1 MRSFPSVRF
10 RPKCVI
16 RMPVARRQRM
26 RGGALHY
33 LPLHLDLR
41 TRPCLV
47 VGGGALALR
56 KIELLLR
63 AGAKVA
69 VVAKEAGAEVRALAA
84 DGKLELQ
91 ERAYAPADVYGR
103 WLVVAATDDEGV
115 NAQVFAD
122 CEAAG
127 TFANTVDSPQLCS
140 AIFPAIIDRGSVQ
153 ASVSTGGRSP
163 TLARTLRGWLE
174 ARLPPDAGALADF
187 AAARRPRVKAALPN
201 VRRRR
206 QFWDLVLGGAV
217 AERLLGGDEAGAEQ
231 AFAKALADAEA
242 GAATGLVAL
251 VGAGPGDPELLTLRG
266 LRLLQQA
273 DAVLYDNLV
282 DARILD
288 FARREA
294 ERIYVGRRASSQ
306 AAGTAQEPGQTTGE
320 DARRTEAELRLAE
333 PKDKDA
339 SQGGGRHPSGGRQ
352 AAINE
357 LLAARALQGECVVRL
372 KGGDPFIF
380 GRGGE
385 EVETLA
391 AKGIDCVVVPGI
403 TAALGAASYAGVPLT
418 HRNLAESVRFVTGHR
433 VDNAVNL
440 DWPELINPQQTLVV
454 YMGLLGLPLI
464 AAKLIA
470 QGLHPETPALL
481 VEKATLPE
489 QKEVQAS
496 IAALPE
502 AVAKARVQ
510 GPTVIIIGE
519 VVRLRR

>member
-1 MRSFPSVRF
+1 M
-10 RPKCVI
+10 
-16 RMPVARRQRM
+16 
-26 RGGALHY
+26 
-33 LPLHLDLR
+33 
-41 TRPCLV
+41 
-47 VGGGALALR
+47 VGGGNLALR
-56 KIELLLR
+56 KVELLLR
-63 AGAKVA
+63 AGAKIT
-69 VVAKEAGAEVRALAA
+69 VVAKQGGAGVRTLAA
-84 DGKLELQ
+84 QGALELR
-91 ERAYAPADVYGR
+91 ERAYAAADLRDR
-103 WLVVAATDDEGV
+103 WLVVAATDDAAV

-127 TFANTVDSPQLCS
+127 VFANTVDSPQLCS

-174 ARLPPDAGALADF
+174 ARLPQGAGALADF
-187 AAARRPRVKAALPN
+187 AAERRARVKAALPN
-201 VRRRR
+201 LRRRR
-206 QFWDLVLGGAV
+206 RFWDLALNGAV
-217 AERLLGGDEAGAEQ
+217 AERLLSGDEASAEQ
-231 AFAKALADAEA
+231 AFAKALQEAQA

-282 DARILD
+282 DGRILD

-294 ERIYVGRRASSQ
+294 ERIYVGRRAGGQ
-306 AAGTAQEPGQTTGE
+306 AAGTAGKGAQKTDP
-320 DARRTEAELRLAE
+320 ELRLAE
-333 PKDKDA
+333 PKDEEA
-339 SQGGGRHPSGGRQ
+339 SQGEGRCPSGDRQ
-352 AAINE
+352 AAINA

-385 EVETLA
+385 EVEDLA
-391 AKGIDCVVVPGI
+391 AKGVEVIVVPGI

-418 HRNLAESVRFVTGHR
+418 RRDLAQSVRFVTGHR
-433 VDNAVNL
+433 IDNAVNL
-440 DWPELINPQQTLVV
+440 DWPELINPRQTLVV
-454 YMGLLGLPLI
+454 YMGLLGLPEI

-470 QGLHPETPALL
+470 QGMDPETPALL

-489 QKEVQAS
+489 QREIQAS
-496 IAALPE
+496 IKDLPQ
-502 AVAKARVQ
+502 AVAEARVR

-519 VVRLRR
+519 VVKHLG

>member
-1 MRSFPSVRF
+1 M
-10 RPKCVI
+10 
-16 RMPVARRQRM
+16 
-26 RGGALHY
+26 
-33 LPLHLDLR
+33 
-41 TRPCLV
+41 
-47 VGGGALALR
+47 VGGGNLALR
-56 KIELLLR
+56 KVELLLR
-63 AGAKVA
+63 AGAKVT
-69 VVAKEAGAEVRALAA
+69 VVAKQGGAGVRTLAA
-84 DGKLELQ
+84 QGALELR
-91 ERAYAPADVYGR
+91 ERAYAAADLRDR
-103 WLVVAATDDEGV
+103 WLVVAATNDAAV

-127 TFANTVDSPQLCS
+127 VFANTVDSPQLCS

-174 ARLPPDAGALADF
+174 ARLPQGAGALADF
-187 AAARRPRVKAALPN
+187 AAERRARVKAALPN
-201 VRRRR
+201 LRRRR
-206 QFWDLVLGGAV
+206 QFWDLVLNGAV
-217 AERLLGGDEAGAEQ
+217 AERLLGGDQSGAEQ
-231 AFAKALADAEA
+231 AFAKALQEAQA

-282 DARILD
+282 DGRILD

-294 ERIYVGRRASSQ
+294 ERIYVGRRAGGQ
-306 AAGTAQEPGQTTGE
+306 AAGTAGKGAQKTDP
-320 DARRTEAELRLAE
+320 ELRLAE
-333 PKDKDA
+333 PKDEEA
-339 SQGGGRHPSGGRQ
+339 SQGEGRCPSGDRQ
-352 AAINE
+352 AAINA

-385 EVETLA
+385 EVEDLA
-391 AKGIDCVVVPGI
+391 AKGVEVIVVPGI

-418 HRNLAESVRFVTGHR
+418 RRDLAQSVRFVTGHR
-433 VDNAVNL
+433 IDNAVNL
-440 DWPELINPQQTLVV
+440 DWPELINPRQTLVV
-454 YMGLLGLPLI
+454 YMGLLGLPEI

-470 QGLHPETPALL
+470 QGMDPETPALL

-489 QKEVQAS
+489 QREIQAS
-496 IAALPE
+496 IKDLPQ
-502 AVAKARVQ
+502 AVAEARVR

-519 VVRLRR
+519 VVKHLG

>member
-1 MRSFPSVRF
+1 MR
-10 RPKCVI
+10 
-16 RMPVARRQRM
+16 
-26 RGGALHY
+26 ALDY

-41 TRPCLV
+41 GRPCLV
-47 VGGGALALR
+47 VGGGALAER

-63 AGAKVA
+63 AGAQVR
-69 VVAKEAGAEVRALAA
+69 VVAKASGAAVRTLAA
-84 DGKLELQ
+84 QGAVQLHK
-91 ERAYAPADVYGR
+91 RGYAPTDVRGQR
-103 WLVVAATDDEGV
+103 LVVAATDDAAV

-127 TFANTVDSPQLCS
+127 IWANTVDAPELCS

-163 TLARTLRGWLE
+163 TLARVLRGWLE
-174 ARLPPDAGALADF
+174 ARLPQGAGELAAF
-187 AAARRPRVKAALPN
+187 AAERRARVKAALPD

-206 QFWDLVLGGAV
+206 QFWDRTLTGAV
-217 AERLLGGDEAGAEQ
+217 AERLFGGEEAGAEQ
-231 AFAKALADAEA
+231 AFADALDGAKA

-282 DARILD
+282 DKRLLD

-294 ERIYVGRRASSQ
+294 ERIYVGRRASASAGAE
-306 AAGTAQEPGQTTGE
+306 AATELGGEAGAERRFPGN
-320 DARRTEAELRLAE
+320 
-333 PKDKDA
+333 
-339 SQGGGRHPSGGRQ
+339 RQ

-357 LLAARALQGECVVRL
+357 LLFARASQGECVVRL

-385 EVETLA
+385 EVEDLA
-391 AKGIDCVVVPGI
+391 AKGVDVVVVPGI

-418 HRNLAESVRFVTGHR
+418 HRDVAQSVRFITGHR
-433 VDNAVNL
+433 VDGEVRL
-440 DWPELINPQQTLVV
+440 DWPELVTPNQTLVI
-454 YMGLLGLPLI
+454 YMGLLGLPEI
-464 AAKLIA
+464 AAKLVA
-470 QGLHPETPALL
+470 QGMDPKTPALL

-489 QKEVQAS
+489 QREIQAP
-496 IAALPE
+496 IADLPQF
-502 AVAKARVQ
+502 VARAQVQ
-510 GPTVIIIGE
+510 GPTVVIIGE
-519 VVRLRR
+519 VVNHRR

>member
-1 MRSFPSVRF
+1 M
-10 RPKCVI
+10 
-16 RMPVARRQRM
+16 
-26 RGGALHY
+26 
-33 LPLHLDLR
+33 
-41 TRPCLV
+41 
-47 VGGGALALR
+47 VGGGNLALR
-56 KIELLLR
+56 KVELLLR
-63 AGAKVA
+63 AGAKIT
-69 VVAKEAGAEVRALAA
+69 VVAKQGGAGVRTLAA
-84 DGKLELQ
+84 QGALELR
-91 ERAYAPADVYGR
+91 ERAYAAADLRDR
-103 WLVVAATDDEGV
+103 WLVVAATNDAAV

-127 TFANTVDSPQLCS
+127 VFANTVDSPQLCS

-174 ARLPPDAGALADF
+174 ACLPQGAGALADF
-187 AAARRPRVKAALPN
+187 AAERRARVKAALPEL
-201 VRRRR
+201 RRRR
-206 QFWDLVLGGAV
+206 QFWDLVLNGAV
-217 AERLLGGDEAGAEQ
+217 AERLLSGDEVGAEQ
-231 AFAKALADAEA
+231 VFVKALQESQA

-282 DARILD
+282 DGRILD

-294 ERIYVGRRASSQ
+294 ERIYVGRRAGGQ
-306 AAGTAQEPGQTTGE
+306 AAGTAGE
-320 DARRTEAELRLAE
+320 GAQKTDPELRLAE
-333 PKDKDA
+333 PKDEEA
-339 SQGGGRHPSGGRQ
+339 SQGGGRCPSGDRQ
-352 AAINE
+352 AVINA

-385 EVETLA
+385 EVEDLA
-391 AKGIDCVVVPGI
+391 AKGVEVVVVPGI

-418 HRNLAESVRFVTGHR
+418 HRDLAQSVRFVTGHR
-433 VDNAVNL
+433 IDNAVHL
-440 DWPELINPQQTLVV
+440 DWPELINPRQTLVV
-454 YMGLLGLPLI
+454 YMGLLGLPEI

-470 QGLHPETPALL
+470 QGMDPETPALL

-489 QKEVQAS
+489 QREIQAS
-496 IAALPE
+496 IKDLPQ
-502 AVAKARVQ
+502 AVAEARVR

-519 VVRLRR
+519 VVKHRG